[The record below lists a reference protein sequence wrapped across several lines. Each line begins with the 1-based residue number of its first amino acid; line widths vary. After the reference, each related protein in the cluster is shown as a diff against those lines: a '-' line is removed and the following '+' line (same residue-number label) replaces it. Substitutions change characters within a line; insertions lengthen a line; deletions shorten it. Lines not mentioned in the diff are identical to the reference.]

1 MISNFTDKLI
11 EWYRDNARDLPWRG
25 TVSAYAIWVSEI
37 MLQQTRV
44 ETVIPYYQRWM
55 DSYPTV
61 AELAKASERDIL
73 NHWEGLGYY
82 SRARN
87 LHKAARIVMEDYGGE
102 LPDDPAS
109 LQNLPGIGRYTAA
122 AIASLAFGRDEAVLD
137 GNVRRVLSRIFNVQ
151 HLHRSAKAEAT
162 LWELAEA
169 NLIAGMAAE
178 YNQALMELGALV
190 CTPRSPSCHQCPVA
204 YQCQAFALGIQEQL
218 PVKAAKSY
226 RPHHTVTAAIIE
238 EQGRYMIAQRPA
250 DGLLGSLWEFPG
262 GKQEPGESLPACLQR
277 EINEE
282 LGMHIKVGE
291 PAGIYDHA
299 YTHFSVTLHAFHCSS
314 LNGTPQLTEHQDVR
328 WVPASQ
334 LDRFP
339 MGKIDRQIAD
349 YLNQLDTEEH
359 HDPD

>member
-1 MISNFTDKLI
+1 
-11 EWYRDNARDLPWRG
+11 
-25 TVSAYAIWVSEI
+25 
-37 MLQQTRV
+37 
-44 ETVIPYYQRWM
+44 
-55 DSYPTV
+55 
-61 AELAKASERDIL
+61 
-73 NHWEGLGYY
+73 
-82 SRARN
+82 
-87 LHKAARIVMEDYGGE
+87 
-102 LPDDPAS
+102 
-109 LQNLPGIGRYTAA
+109 
-122 AIASLAFGRDEAVLD
+122 
-137 GNVRRVLSRIFNVQ
+137 
-151 HLHRSAKAEAT
+151 
-162 LWELAEA
+162 
-169 NLIAGMAAE
+169 
-178 YNQALMELGALV
+178 
-190 CTPRSPSCHQCPVA
+190 
-204 YQCQAFALGIQEQL
+204 
-218 PVKAAKSY
+218 
-226 RPHHTVTAAIIE
+226 
-238 EQGRYMIAQRPA
+238 MIAQRPA